1 MPPKGSKQINK
12 KNGFLGKFQKH
23 PKNKKEISKMELLI
37 FDQENQL
44 KCQKTQ
50 LTEIEDEI
58 NLKNKEL
65 I

>member
-1 MPPKGSKQINK
+1 MPPKESKQINK
-12 KNGFLGKFQKH
+12 KNGFLRKFQKN

-44 KCQKTQ
+44 KCQKIQ
-50 LTEIEDEI
+50 LTEIEDEV

>member
-12 KNGFLGKFQKH
+12 KNGFLRKFQKN

-44 KCQKTQ
+44 KCQKIQ
-50 LTEIEDEI
+50 LTEIEDEV